1 MRKISPTQRS
11 LALLRERGYTV
22 AISEHWNAHAGIR
35 QDLFGIM
42 DLIAIHPE
50 KFGVLGVQTTS
61 KANATARLKKA
72 QKNKSLFIWYKAGN
86 NFEIHGWGKDK
97 KTGKWSTEIIEV
109 VNKKYLPK
117 TPRV

>member
-1 MRKISPTQRS
+1 MKKISPTQRTI
-11 LALLRERGYTV
+11 ALLKKRGYTT
-22 AISEHWNAHAGIR
+22 AITEHWNAFAGIR
-35 QDLFGIM
+35 QDLFGII
-42 DLIAIHPE
+42 DVIGIHPE

-61 KANATARLKKA
+61 KANAMARLKKA
-72 QKNKSLFIWYKAGN
+72 QKNKHLLVWYKSGN

-109 VNKKYLPK
+109 VDKKYLPK